1 MPLSEREQRL
11 LKELEQQLQTEDP
24 SFASSL
30 QESPVGGKFNV
41 RNLVLGLLLAVVG
54 LGVLIVGIYQQLIP
68 VGILG
73 FLVMGAGVYFATAG
87 GPASPKPGGGSGGS
101 SNGGGSGGSGP
112 KSSTPSPSG
121 GSFMSSMEEKW
132 EKRRQ
137 Q

>member
-30 QESPVGGKFNV
+30 EESPVGGKFNV
-41 RNLVLGLLLAVVG
+41 RNLVLGLLVTVVG
-54 LGVLIVGIYQQLIP
+54 IGVLILGIYQQLIP

-73 FLVMGAGVYFATAG
+73 FIVMGAGVYFATAG
-87 GPASPKPGGGSGGS
+87 GPSVPRSGGNS
-101 SNGGGSGGSGP
+101 GNGNGGGSGGTGP
-112 KSSTPSPSG
+112 RAPAPSPSG